1 LASQYVGWGVAP
13 ASVWL
18 AAHLGGRVLSKGQ
31 PMAEKQEVRRP
42 PGVCIPW
49 EEKLKELPPIQGD
62 AELARKVWQDVDALG
77 YVFIWQ
83 CMLSF

>member
-1 LASQYVGWGVAP
+1 MPEKNEHVERKPGVA
-13 ASVWL
+13 
-18 AAHLGGRVLSKGQ
+18 
-31 PMAEKQEVRRP
+31 
-42 PGVCIPW
+42 IPW

-83 CMLSF
+83 CLLSF